1 MKLQTTIPLKIQGPS
16 IDYASKLVLLGS
28 CFSQNIG
35 DKLAYFKFQ
44 QTSNPFGVIFHPV
57 AIEKLLERAVRGTFF
72 SEKDIFFH
80 NEQWHCFDVHSAL
93 SRPDKQN
100 FLDTLNTQLSVLR
113 NSLETASH
121 IVLTF
126 GTAWV
131 YRQKETASVVA
142 NCHKVPQAAFL
153 KELLSVEQISES
165 IINSIQYIKEL
176 NANATIIATLSPVRH
191 LKDGFTENA
200 RSKAHL
206 LAGIHHIV
214 DTAALHYFPS
224 FEIMMDE
231 LRDYRFYDEDLIH
244 PNNTAIRIIWEKF
257 KEVWIASETKETQK
271 EIALIQRGLQHR
283 PFFPE
288 SESHKVFSE
297 GLQKKIKVIT
307 ERFPHIKFTV

>member
-1 MKLQTTIPLKIQGPS
+1 MKLQTSIALPPKQPS

-44 QTSNPFGVIFHPV
+44 QTTNPFGVIFHPV

-131 YRQKETASVVA
+131 YKQKETASIVA

-165 IINSIQYIKEL
+165 ITNSIQYIKEL

-206 LAGIHHIV
+206 LAGIHHVV
-214 DTAALHYFPS
+214 DTAALQYFPS

-257 KEVWIASETKETQK
+257 KEVWISSETKETQK

-288 SESHKVFSE
+288 SESHKVFFE

>member
-1 MKLQTTIPLKIQGPS
+1 MKLQTSIALPPKQPS

-44 QTSNPFGVIFHPV
+44 QTTNPFGVIFHPV
-57 AIEKLLERAVRGTFF
+57 AIEKLLERAVHGAFF
-72 SEKDIFFH
+72 SEKDIFFY

-100 FLDTLNTQLSVLR
+100 FLDSLNTQLSVLR

-131 YRQKETASVVA
+131 YKQKETASIVA

-165 IINSIQYIKEL
+165 ITNSIQYIKEL

-206 LAGIHHIV
+206 LAGIHHVV
-214 DTAALHYFPS
+214 DTAALQYFPS

-257 KEVWIASETKETQK
+257 KEVWISSETKETQK

-288 SESHKVFSE
+288 SESHKVFFE

>member
-44 QTSNPFGVIFHPV
+44 QTTNPFGVIFHPV

-72 SEKDIFFH
+72 SEKDVFFH

-165 IINSIQYIKEL
+165 ITNSIQYIKEL

-206 LAGIHHIV
+206 LAGIHHVV
-214 DTAALHYFPS
+214 DTAALQYFPS

-257 KEVWIASETKETQK
+257 KGVWISSETKETQK

>member
-1 MKLQTTIPLKIQGPS
+1 MKLQTSIALPPKQPS

-44 QTSNPFGVIFHPV
+44 QTTNPFGVIFHPV

-165 IINSIQYIKEL
+165 ITNSIQYIKEL

-206 LAGIHHIV
+206 LAGIHHVV
-214 DTAALHYFPS
+214 DTAALQYFPS

-257 KEVWIASETKETQK
+257 KEVWISSETKETQR

>member
-1 MKLQTTIPLKIQGPS
+1 MKLQTSIALPPKQPS

-44 QTSNPFGVIFHPV
+44 QTTNPFGVIFHPV

-126 GTAWV
+126 GTAWI
-131 YRQKETASVVA
+131 YMQKETASVVA

-165 IINSIQYIKEL
+165 ITNSIQYIREL

-206 LAGIHHIV
+206 LAGIHHVV
-214 DTAALHYFPS
+214 DTAALQYFPS

-257 KEVWIASETKETQK
+257 KEVWISSETKETQK